1 MLQRCGGRG
10 QHKLQMAQERTLA
23 VGLMSGTSMDGID
36 ACVVEITEEACSS
49 SMPRYVRRTVHRS
62 YSNSDQFPLLQ
73 AATVEPPGVPL
84 P

>member
-1 MLQRCGGRG
+1 
-10 QHKLQMAQERTLA
+10 MAQERSLA

-62 YSNSDQFPLLQ
+62 HSISGLFLLLQ